1 MKLIYC
7 PHCSDVVRLIELRR
21 YCDCS
26 RSYGN
31 YVDRLQAEIG
41 GLAIPIGISNPSF
54 KEALDKRPAEGLGE
68 SFEAFVIP
76 VKCDTIKN
84 L

>member
-7 PHCSDVVRLIELRR
+7 PHCTDIVRLLELRR
-21 YCDCS
+21 YCECA

-31 YVDRLQAEIG
+31 YVDSLNAEVG
-41 GLAIPIGISNPSF
+41 GLAIPIGFANPSF
-54 KEALDKRPAEGLGE
+54 KKALETRPEEGMG
-68 SFEAFVIP
+68 STFEAFVIP
-76 VKCDTIKN
+76 IKCDTIKN